1 MLWGFGLGQAREAV
15 MFSEVSIRLLRTA
28 LPVETSVNHLL
39 LEHVLPMAAI
49 LVVAGAFIRD
59 GLDDQESALAYLQAG
74 ALATGASDLT
84 GPVPF
89 EATGLSGPL
98 PQELV
103 ALDLEYHLYRR
114 SSSRAAFPARRRMGP
129 RGQGWRANH

>member
-15 MFSEVSIRLLRTA
+15 MFSEVSIRLLWTA
-28 LPVETSVNHLL
+28 LPVETSINHLL
-39 LEHVLPMAAI
+39 PEHVLAMAAI

-59 GLDDQESALAYLQAG
+59 GLDNQESARAYLQAG
-74 ALATGASDLT
+74 ALVTGAGDLT

-98 PQELV
+98 PRELV
-103 ALDLEYHLYRR
+103 TLDLEHHLYRR